1 LQTCFTIFSEEF
13 NRSFEVPSM
22 SMRMLSG
29 LLKRFIEKGTLNVID
44 MAGGRSVFGS
54 GKDGP
59 TVTVRMKDEG
69 IARAIFFNPELAFPE
84 AYMDD
89 KIAFEEGSTVFD
101 LLMLFSVNRKALGG
115 HPIQQALRNVWRS
128 VKRFQQQ
135 NSLIQASKNIKHH
148 YDIKPEFYK
157 LWLDPT
163 MNYSCAYYT
172 HPDNSLEQAQQ
183 DKMRHIAAKLRLK
196 PGMTIAEIGSGWGG
210 LACYLAK
217 NFGVTVTSV
226 SLSPEQ
232 ITIAKQRAIDMDV
245 ADKVT
250 FLEQDYRNM
259 SGKYDRVISIAMMEA
274 IGISNFDNYFAKIKN
289 LMKPGGFG
297 LVHAIGR
304 MSPPGTTAPF
314 IRKYIF
320 PGGYCP
326 AMSEVFAAT
335 ERTGTWVADCEV
347 LRLHYYWTLKA
358 WRENFEKIRPQAV
371 AMYDEKFCRMWEF
384 YLISCEL
391 GFLHGS
397 NMIYQILISDKRDD
411 VPVLRDF
418 IQDDERSI
426 MARGI

>member
-1 LQTCFTIFSEEF
+1 
-13 NRSFEVPSM
+13 M

-29 LLKRFIEKGTLNVID
+29 LLKRFVDKGMLTVID
-44 MAGGRSVFGS
+44 LDGRRSVFGN
-54 GKDGP
+54 GHDGP
-59 TVTVRMKDEG
+59 TVTLRIKDERVAG
-69 IARAIFFNPELAFPE
+69 TIFRNPELAFPE

-89 KIAFEEGSTVFD
+89 RIAFEEGSTIRD
-101 LLMLFSVNRKALGG
+101 LLLLFSVNRKALGG
-115 HPIQQALRNVWRS
+115 HPVQQALRAAWHS
-128 VKRFQQQ
+128 VRRFQQR
-135 NSLIQASKNIKHH
+135 NPLGLAAKNVRHH
-148 YDIKPEFYK
+148 YDIKPEFYQ

-183 DKMRHIAAKLRLK
+183 DKMRHIAAKLRLQ
-196 PGMTIAEIGSGWGG
+196 PGMTVAEVGSGWGG
-210 LACYLAK
+210 LACYLAQHY
-217 NFGVTVTSV
+217 GVTVTSV

-232 ITIAKQRAIDMDV
+232 ITVAKQRAIALGV
-245 ADKVT
+245 ANRVT
-250 FLEQDYRNM
+250 FIEQDYREM
-259 SGKYDRVISIAMMEA
+259 TGTYDRVISIAMMEA
-274 IGISNFDNYFAKIKN
+274 VGISFFDTYFRKLKS

-326 AMSEVFAAT
+326 AMSEVFAST
-335 ERTGTWVADCEV
+335 ERTGLWVSDCEI

-358 WRENFEKIRPQAV
+358 WRQNFERVRPEV
-371 AMYDEKFCRMWEF
+371 VGMFDEKFARMWEF

-397 NMIYQILISDKRDD
+397 NMVYQILISDRRDD

-418 IQDDERSI
+418 IQDDERAL
-426 MARGI
+426 MTRGI

>member
-1 LQTCFTIFSEEF
+1 
-13 NRSFEVPSM
+13 M
-22 SMRMLSG
+22 SMRLLSG
-29 LLKRFIEKGTLNVID
+29 LLKRFVEKGQLTVID
-44 MAGGRSVFGS
+44 TAGLSHVFGS

-59 TVTVRMKDEG
+59 AVTVRIKDDSV
-69 IARAIFFNPELAFPE
+69 ARAIFFNPELAFPE

-89 KIAFEEGSTVFD
+89 RIAFEGGSSVYD

-115 HPIQQALRNVWRS
+115 HPIQQALRNGWRA
-128 VKRFQQQ
+128 VRRWQQQ
-135 NSLIQASKNIKHH
+135 NSVAQASRNIRHH
-148 YDIKPEFYK
+148 YDISPAFYK

-172 HPDNSLEQAQQ
+172 HPENSLEQAQM
-183 DKMRHIAAKLRLK
+183 DKMRHIAAKLRLQ
-196 PGMTIAEIGSGWGG
+196 PGMTVAEVGSGWGG

-217 NFGVTVTSV
+217 NFGVSVRSV

-232 ITIAKQRAIDMDV
+232 IAVAKQRAIDEGV
-245 ADKVT
+245 ADRVE
-250 FLEQDYRNM
+250 FLEQDYRHM
-259 SGKYDRVISIAMMEA
+259 EGTYDRVISIAMMEA
-274 IGISNFDNYFAKIKN
+274 IGIQNFDNYFLKLKS

-326 AMSEVFAAT
+326 AMSELFASL
-335 ERTGTWVADCEV
+335 ERTGTWVSDCEI

-358 WRENFEKIRPQAV
+358 WRENFENVRDQAK
-371 AMYDEKFCRMWEF
+371 AMYDERFCRMWEF

-397 NMIYQILISDKRDD
+397 NMIYQILISEKRDD
-411 VPVLRDF
+411 VPVIRDF
-418 IQDDERSI
+418 ITDDERMI
-426 MARGI
+426 AARGV

>member
-1 LQTCFTIFSEEF
+1 VSL
-13 NRSFEVPSM
+13 
-22 SMRMLSG
+22 RMLSG
-29 LLKRFIEKGTLNVID
+29 LLKRFIHKGQLSVID
-44 MAGGRSVFGS
+44 TAGQRSVYGS
-54 GKDGP
+54 GQDGP
-59 TVTVRMKDEG
+59 SVTVRLKDEG
-69 IARAIFFNPELAFPE
+69 VARKIFFNPELAFPE

-89 KIAFEEGSTVFD
+89 RIAFEDGSGIFD

-115 HPIQQALRNVWRS
+115 HPVQQALRNGWRA
-128 VKRFQQQ
+128 VRRWQQQ
-135 NSLIQASKNIKHH
+135 NSVEQASKNIRHH
-148 YDIKPEFYK
+148 YDIKPEFYR

-172 HPDNSLEQAQQ
+172 HPENSLEQAQL
-183 DKMRHIAAKLRLK
+183 DKMRHIAAKLRLQ
-196 PGMTIAEIGSGWGG
+196 PGMTVAEVGSGWGG

-217 NFGVTVTSV
+217 NFGVMVTSV

-232 ITIAKQRAIDMDV
+232 IAVAKQRAIDMNV

-250 FLEQDYRNM
+250 FIEQDYRHM
-259 SGKYDRVISIAMMEA
+259 TGTYDRVISIAMMEA
-274 IGISNFDNYFAKIKN
+274 IGISNFDNYFAKLKS

-326 AMSEVFAAT
+326 AMSEVFAST
-335 ERTGTWVADCEV
+335 ERTGTWVADCEI

-358 WRENFEKIRPQAV
+358 WRENFAAVREQAV
-371 AMYDEKFCRMWEF
+371 AMYDERFARMWEF

-397 NMIYQILISDKRDD
+397 NMIYQILIADRRDD
-411 VPVLRDF
+411 VPVIRDF
-418 IQDDERSI
+418 ITDDERALQI
-426 MARGI
+426 RGV

>member
-1 LQTCFTIFSEEF
+1 
-13 NRSFEVPSM
+13 M

-29 LLKRFIEKGTLNVID
+29 LLRRFVDKGALNVID
-44 MAGGRSVFGS
+44 MEGKRHAFGS
-54 GKDGP
+54 GENGP
-59 TVTVRMKDEG
+59 SVTVRMKDDKVAG
-69 IARAIFFNPELAFPE
+69 AIFRNPELAFPE

-89 KIAFEEGSTVFD
+89 RIAFEDGSGVFD
-101 LLMLFSVNRKALGG
+101 LLSLFSVNRKELGN
-115 HPIQQALRNVWRS
+115 HPVQKALRAAWRS
-128 VKRFQQQ
+128 VRRWQQQ

-148 YDIKPEFYK
+148 YDIKPEFYR
-157 LWLDPT
+157 LWLDST

-172 HPDNSLEQAQQ
+172 HPENSLEQAQR
-183 DKMRHIAAKLRLK
+183 DKMRHIAAKLRLQ

-217 NFGVTVTSV
+217 NFDVTVTSV

-232 ITIAKQRAIDMDV
+232 ITVAKQRAIEMDV
-245 ADKVT
+245 ADRVT

-259 SGKYDRVISIAMMEA
+259 EGRYDRVISIAMMEA
-274 IGISNFDNYFAKIKN
+274 IGISNFDNYFTKLKS

-371 AMYDEKFCRMWEF
+371 AMFDERFCRMWEF

-418 IQDDERSI
+418 IQDDERAI
-426 MARGI
+426 MAKSI

>member
-1 LQTCFTIFSEEF
+1 MPLGK
-13 NRSFEVPSM
+13 
-22 SMRMLSG
+22 LSS
-29 LLKRFIEKGTLNVID
+29 LLKRFIEKGTLTVVD
-44 MAGGRSVFGS
+44 LEGVRSVFGS

-59 TVTVRMKDEG
+59 AVTVRMKD
-69 IARAIFFNPELAFPE
+69 AKVADKIFWNPELAFPE
-84 AYMDD
+84 AYMEDR
-89 KIAFEEGSTVFD
+89 IAFEEGSTVYD
-101 LLMLFSVNRKALGG
+101 LLLLFSVNRKALGG
-115 HPIQQALRNVWRS
+115 HPVQQALRNGWRA
-128 VKRFQQQ
+128 VRRFQQQ
-135 NSLIQASKNIKHH
+135 NSILQASKNIKHH
-148 YDIKPEFYK
+148 YDIKPEFYQ

-172 HPDNSLEQAQQ
+172 HPENSLEQAQM
-183 DKMRHIAAKLRLK
+183 DKMRHIAAKLRLQ
-196 PGMTIAEIGSGWGG
+196 PGMTVAEVGSGWGG

-232 ITIAKQRAIDMDV
+232 IAVAKQRAIDMDV

-259 SGKYDRVISIAMMEA
+259 SGSYDRVISIAMMEA
-274 IGISNFDNYFAKIKN
+274 IGISNFDNYFAKLKS
-289 LMKPGGFG
+289 LMKPGGYG

-335 ERTGTWVADCEV
+335 ERTGTWVADCEI

-358 WRENFEKIRPQAV
+358 WRENFEKVREQAV

-397 NMIYQILISDKRDD
+397 NMIYQIIIADKRDD

-418 IQDDERSI
+418 IQDDERAL
-426 MARGI
+426 MARGV

>member
-1 LQTCFTIFSEEF
+1 
-13 NRSFEVPSM
+13 M

-29 LLKRFIEKGTLNVID
+29 LLKRFVDKGTLSVID
-44 MAGGRSVFGS
+44 LNGQRSVFGN
-54 GKDGP
+54 GQDGP
-59 TVTVRMKDEG
+59 SVTLRIKDDKVAG
-69 IARAIFFNPELAFPE
+69 AIFRNPELAFPE

-89 KIAFEEGSTVFD
+89 RIAFEEGSTIRD
-101 LLMLFSVNRKALGG
+101 LLMLFSVNRKALGV
-115 HPIQQALRNVWRS
+115 HPVQQALRAAWRS
-128 VKRFQQQ
+128 VRRFQQQ
-135 NSLIQASKNIKHH
+135 NPLGLAAKNVRHH

-183 DKMRHIAAKLRLK
+183 DKMRHIAAKLRLQ
-196 PGMTIAEIGSGWGG
+196 PGMTIAEVGSGWGG

-217 NFGVTVTSV
+217 HYDVTVTSV

-232 ITIAKQRAIDMDV
+232 ITVAKQRAIEMEV
-245 ADKVT
+245 VDKVT
-250 FLEQDYRNM
+250 FIEQDYREM
-259 SGKYDRVISIAMMEA
+259 TGIYDRVISIAMMEA
-274 IGISNFDNYFAKIKN
+274 VGISYFDTYFKKLKS

-326 AMSEVFAAT
+326 AMSEVFAST
-335 ERTGTWVADCEV
+335 ERTGLWVADCEI

-358 WRENFEKIRPQAV
+358 WRENFERVRPEV
-371 AMYDEKFCRMWEF
+371 VTMFDEKFARMWEF

-397 NMIYQILISDKRDD
+397 NMIYQILISDRRDD

-418 IQDDERSI
+418 IQDDERAL
-426 MARGI
+426 MTRGI

>member
-1 LQTCFTIFSEEF
+1 
-13 NRSFEVPSM
+13 M

-44 MAGGRSVFGS
+44 MQGVRSVFGN

-59 TVTVRMKDEG
+59 SVTVRMKDE
-69 IARAIFFNPELAFPE
+69 AVAKAIFFNPELAFPE

-89 KIAFEEGSTVFD
+89 KIDFEEGSTVFD

-115 HPIQQALRNVWRS
+115 HPVQQMLRNAWRS
-128 VKRFQQQ
+128 VRRFQQQ
-135 NSLIQASKNIKHH
+135 NSVTQASKNIKHH

-157 LWLDPT
+157 LWLDST

-172 HPDNSLEQAQQ
+172 HPENSLEQAQQ
-183 DKMRHIAAKLRLK
+183 DKMRHIAAKLRLQ

-217 NFGVTVTSV
+217 KFDVTVTSV

-232 ITIAKQRAIDMDV
+232 IAVAKQRAIDMDV
-245 ADKVT
+245 AEKVT

-259 SGKYDRVISIAMMEA
+259 SGTYDRVISIAMMEA
-274 IGISNFDNYFAKIKN
+274 IGISNFDNYFTKLKS
-289 LMKPGGFG
+289 LMKPGGYG

-358 WRENFEKIRPQAV
+358 WRENFEKVRQQAV
-371 AMYDEKFCRMWEF
+371 EMYDEKFCRMWEF

-397 NMIYQILISDKRDD
+397 NMIYQILISDRRDD

-418 IQDDERSI
+418 IQDDERAI
-426 MARGI
+426 MAKGF

>member
-1 LQTCFTIFSEEF
+1 
-13 NRSFEVPSM
+13 M
-22 SMRMLSG
+22 SLGKLSS

-44 MAGGRSVFGS
+44 MAGVRSVFGG

-59 TVTVRMKDEG
+59 SVTVRMKDDKV
-69 IARAIFFNPELAFPE
+69 ADKIFWNPELAFPE
-84 AYMDD
+84 AYMEDR
-89 KIAFEEGSTVFD
+89 IAFEEDTTVYD
-101 LLMLFSVNRKALGG
+101 LLLLFSVNRKALGG
-115 HPIQQALRNVWRS
+115 HPVQQALRNGWRA
-128 VKRFQQQ
+128 VRRFQQQ

-148 YDIKPEFYK
+148 YDIKPEFYQ

-172 HPDNSLEQAQQ
+172 HPDNSLEQAQM
-183 DKMRHIAAKLRLK
+183 DKMRHIAAKLRLQ
-196 PGMTIAEIGSGWGG
+196 PGMSVAEVGSGWGG

-232 ITIAKQRAIDMDV
+232 IAVAKQRAIDMDV
-245 ADKVT
+245 ADRVT

-259 SGKYDRVISIAMMEA
+259 SGTYDRVISIAMMEA
-274 IGISNFDNYFAKIKN
+274 IGISNFDNYFTKLKS
-289 LMKPGGFG
+289 LMKPGGYG

-326 AMSEVFAAT
+326 AMSEVFAST
-335 ERTGTWVADCEV
+335 ERTGTWVADCEI

-358 WRENFEKIRPQAV
+358 WRKNFEKARPQVV
-371 AMYDEKFCRMWEF
+371 AMFDERFCRMWEF

-397 NMIYQILISDKRDD
+397 NMIYQIIISEKRDD

-418 IQDDERSI
+418 IQDDERAL
-426 MARGI
+426 MVRGV

>member
-1 LQTCFTIFSEEF
+1 
-13 NRSFEVPSM
+13 M

-29 LLKRFIEKGTLNVID
+29 LLKRFIHKGALTVID
-44 MAGGRSVFGS
+44 VSDQRHVFGNGS
-54 GKDGP
+54 DGP
-59 TVTVRMKDEG
+59 SVTVRMKDK
-69 IARAIFFNPELAFPE
+69 AVTRKIFFNPELAFPE

-89 KIAFEEGSTVFD
+89 KISFEDGSGIFD

-115 HPIQQALRNVWRS
+115 HPVQQALRNGWRA
-128 VKRFQQQ
+128 VRRWQQQ
-135 NSLIQASKNIKHH
+135 NSVEQASKNIRHH
-148 YDIKPEFYK
+148 YDIKPEFYQ

-172 HPDNSLEQAQQ
+172 HPENSLEQAQM
-183 DKMRHIAAKLRLK
+183 DKMRHIAAKLRLQ
-196 PGMTIAEIGSGWGG
+196 PGMAVAEVGSGWGA

-217 NFGVTVTSV
+217 NFDVTITSV

-232 ITIAKQRAIDMDV
+232 IAVAKQRASDMGV

-250 FLEQDYRNM
+250 FIEQDYRHM
-259 SGKYDRVISIAMMEA
+259 TGTYDRVISIAMMEA
-274 IGISNFDNYFAKIKN
+274 IGISNFDNYFAKLKS

-326 AMSEVFAAT
+326 AMSEVFAST
-335 ERTGTWVADCEV
+335 ERTGTWVADCEI

-358 WRENFEKIRPQAV
+358 WRENFAAIRDKAV
-371 AMYDEKFCRMWEF
+371 AMYDERFARMWEF

-397 NMIYQILISDKRDD
+397 NMIYQILIADKRDD
-411 VPVLRDF
+411 VPVIRDF
-418 IQDDERSI
+418 ISDDERALQ
-426 MARGI
+426 ARGI

>member
-1 LQTCFTIFSEEF
+1 
-13 NRSFEVPSM
+13 M
-22 SMRMLSG
+22 SMRLLSG
-29 LLKRFIEKGTLNVID
+29 LLKRFVEKGRLTVID
-44 MAGGRSVFGS
+44 TTGARSTFGGGE
-54 GKDGP
+54 DGP
-59 TVTVRMKDEG
+59 SVTAKLNDEKT
-69 IARAIFFNPELAFPE
+69 AAKLFWNPELAFPE
-84 AYMDD
+84 AYMDGR
-89 KIAFEEGSTVFD
+89 ISFEEGSTVYD
-101 LLMLFSVNRKALGG
+101 LLLLFSLNRKALGG
-115 HPIQQALRNVWRS
+115 HPVQQALRNGWRA
-128 VKRFQQQ
+128 VRRWQQQ
-135 NSLIQASKNIKHH
+135 NSVAQASKNIKHH
-148 YDIKPEFYK
+148 YDLSPEFYQ

-172 HPDNSLEQAQQ
+172 HPENSLEQAQQ
-183 DKMRHIAAKLRLK
+183 DKMRHIAAKLRLQ
-196 PGMTIAEIGSGWGG
+196 PGMSVAEVGSGWGG

-217 NFGVTVTSV
+217 NFGVTITSV

-232 ITIAKQRAIDMDV
+232 IRIAKQRAIDMGV

-259 SGKYDRVISIAMMEA
+259 SGTYDRVISIAMMEA
-274 IGISNFDNYFAKIKN
+274 IGISNFDNYFAKLKS
-289 LMKPGGFG
+289 LMKPGGYG

-320 PGGYCP
+320 PGGYVP
-326 AMSEVFAAT
+326 AISEVFAST

-358 WRENFEKIRPQAV
+358 WRENFAVIRPQAA
-371 AMYDEKFCRMWEF
+371 AMYDERFCRMWEF

-397 NMIYQILISDKRDD
+397 NMIYQILISDRRDD

-418 IQDDERSI
+418 IQDDERALA
-426 MARGI
+426 ARGI

>member
-1 LQTCFTIFSEEF
+1 
-13 NRSFEVPSM
+13 M

-29 LLKRFIEKGTLNVID
+29 LLKRFVEKGRLTVID
-44 MAGGRSVFGS
+44 MGGLRHVFGS
-54 GKDGP
+54 GADGP
-59 TVTVRMKDEG
+59 AVTVRMKDDG
-69 IARAIFFNPELAFPE
+69 VARAIFFNPELAFPE
-84 AYMDD
+84 AYMNDR
-89 KIAFEEGSTVFD
+89 IAFEDGSSVYD
-101 LLMLFSVNRKALGG
+101 LLLLFSVNRKALGG
-115 HPIQQALRNVWRS
+115 HPVQKALRNGWRA
-128 VKRFQQQ
+128 VRRWQQQ
-135 NSLIQASKNIKHH
+135 NSVAQASRNIRHH
-148 YDIKPEFYK
+148 YDISPEFYR

-183 DKMRHIAAKLRLK
+183 DKMRHIAAKLRLQ
-196 PGMTIAEIGSGWGG
+196 PGMTVAEVGSGWGG

-217 NFGVTVTSV
+217 SFGVTVRSV

-232 ITIAKQRAIDMDV
+232 IAVAKQRAIDEGV
-245 ADKVT
+245 ADRVE
-250 FLEQDYRNM
+250 FLVQDYRHLE
-259 SGKYDRVISIAMMEA
+259 GTYDRVISIAMMEA
-274 IGISNFDNYFAKIKN
+274 IGVQNFDGYFSKLKS

-326 AMSEVFAAT
+326 AMSELFASL
-335 ERTGTWVADCEV
+335 ERTGTWVSDCEI

-358 WRENFEKIRPQAV
+358 WRENFMAVRDKAV
-371 AMYDEKFCRMWEF
+371 ALYDERFARMWEF

-397 NMIYQILISDKRDD
+397 NMIYQILISERRDD
-411 VPVLRDF
+411 VPVIRDF
-418 IQDDERSI
+418 ITDDERMI
-426 MARGI
+426 AARGA

>member
-1 LQTCFTIFSEEF
+1 
-13 NRSFEVPSM
+13 M
-22 SMRMLSG
+22 SLGKLSS

-44 MAGGRSVFGS
+44 MAGVRSVFGN

-59 TVTVRMKDEG
+59 SVTVRLKDEKV
-69 IARAIFFNPELAFPE
+69 ASKIFWNPELAFPE

-89 KIAFEEGSTVFD
+89 RIAFEENSSVYD
-101 LLMLFSVNRKALGG
+101 LLLLFSVNRKALGG
-115 HPIQQALRNVWRS
+115 HPVQQALRNGWRA
-128 VKRFQQQ
+128 VRRWQQQ
-135 NSLIQASKNIKHH
+135 NSVAQASKNIKHH

-172 HPDNSLEQAQQ
+172 HPENSLEQAQQ
-183 DKMRHIAAKLRLK
+183 DKMRHIAAKLRLQ
-196 PGMTIAEIGSGWGG
+196 PGMTVAEVGSGWGG

-232 ITIAKQRAIDMDV
+232 IAVAKQRAIDMEV
-245 ADKVT
+245 ADRVT
-250 FLEQDYRNM
+250 FLVQDYRHIE
-259 SGKYDRVISIAMMEA
+259 GTYDRVISIAMMEA
-274 IGISNFDNYFAKIKN
+274 IGISNFDNYFLKLKS
-289 LMKPGGFG
+289 LMKPGGYG

-326 AMSEVFAAT
+326 AISEVFAST
-335 ERTGTWVADCEV
+335 ERTGTWVADCEI

-358 WRENFEKIRPQAV
+358 WRENFEQVRDQAV
-371 AMYDEKFCRMWEF
+371 AMYDERFCRMWEF

-397 NMIYQILISDKRDD
+397 NMIYQILISDRRDD

-418 IQDDERSI
+418 IQDDERALL
-426 MARGI
+426 ARGV

>member
-1 LQTCFTIFSEEF
+1 
-13 NRSFEVPSM
+13 M
-22 SMRMLSG
+22 SMRLLSG

-44 MAGGRSVFGS
+44 MAGMRSVYGN
-54 GKDGP
+54 GQEGP
-59 TVTVRMKDEG
+59 SVTIRVKDEAV
-69 IARAIFFNPELAFPE
+69 ARAIFLNPELAFPE

-89 KIAFEEGSTVFD
+89 KIAFEDESSIFD

-115 HPIQQALRNVWRS
+115 HPVQQILRNAWRS

-135 NSLIQASKNIKHH
+135 NSILQASKNIKHH

-172 HPDNSLEQAQQ
+172 HPENSLEQAQQ
-183 DKMRHIAAKLRLK
+183 DKMRHIAAKLQLQ
-196 PGMTIAEIGSGWGG
+196 PGMTIAEVGSGWGG

-232 ITIAKQRAIDMDV
+232 ISIAKQRAEDMGV
-245 ADKVT
+245 ANQVT
-250 FLEQDYRNM
+250 FIEQDYRHM
-259 SGKYDRVISIAMMEA
+259 GGTYDRVISIAMMEA
-274 IGISNFDNYFAKIKN
+274 IGVSNFDNYFTKLKS
-289 LMKPGGFG
+289 LMKPGGYG

-326 AMSEVFAAT
+326 AISEVFAAT
-335 ERTGTWVADCEV
+335 ERTGTWVADCEI
-347 LRLHYYWTLKA
+347 LRMHYYWTLKA

-371 AMYDEKFCRMWEF
+371 AMFDEKFCRMWEF

-418 IQDDERSI
+418 IQDDERAMI
-426 MARGI
+426 VRGF

>member
-1 LQTCFTIFSEEF
+1 
-13 NRSFEVPSM
+13 
-22 SMRMLSG
+22 
-29 LLKRFIEKGTLNVID
+29 
-44 MAGGRSVFGS
+44 
-54 GKDGP
+54 
-59 TVTVRMKDEG
+59 MKDEG
-69 IARAIFFNPELAFPE
+69 VARKIFFNPELAFPE

-89 KIAFEEGSTVFD
+89 QIAFEDGSGVFD
-101 LLMLFSVNRKALGG
+101 LLYLFSVNRKALGG
-115 HPIQQALRNVWRS
+115 HPVQQALRSAWRS
-128 VKRFQQQ
+128 VRRWQQQ
-135 NSLIQASKNIKHH
+135 NSVVQASKNIRHH
-148 YDIKPEFYK
+148 YDIKPDFYR

-183 DKMRHIAAKLRLK
+183 DKMRHIAAKLRLQ
-196 PGMTIAEIGSGWGG
+196 PGMTVAEVGSGWGG

-217 NFGVTVTSV
+217 NFDLTIRSV

-232 ITIAKQRAIDMDV
+232 IAVAKQRAIDEGV
-245 ADKVT
+245 ADKIE
-250 FLEQDYRNM
+250 FLEQDYRHM
-259 SGKYDRVISIAMMEA
+259 EGTYDRVISIAMMEA
-274 IGISNFDNYFAKIKN
+274 IGVQNFDNYFAKLKS

-326 AMSEVFAAT
+326 AMSELFASL
-335 ERTGTWVADCEV
+335 ERTGTWVSDCEI

-358 WRENFEKIRPQAV
+358 WRENFEKVRPQAV
-371 AMYDEKFCRMWEF
+371 AMYDERFCRMWEF

-397 NMIYQILISDKRDD
+397 NMIYQILISDRRDD
-411 VPVLRDF
+411 VPVIRDF
-418 IQDDERSI
+418 IVDDERMI
-426 MARGI
+426 AARGV

>member
-1 LQTCFTIFSEEF
+1 
-13 NRSFEVPSM
+13 M
-22 SMRMLSG
+22 SLGKLSS
-29 LLKRFIEKGTLNVID
+29 LLKRFIEKGTLTVID
-44 MAGGRSVFGS
+44 MAGVRSVFGG

-59 TVTVRMKDEG
+59 SVTVRMKDDKV
-69 IARAIFFNPELAFPE
+69 ADKIFWNPELAFPE
-84 AYMDD
+84 AYMEDR
-89 KIAFEEGSTVFD
+89 IAFEEDTTVYD
-101 LLMLFSVNRKALGG
+101 LLLLFSVNRKALGG
-115 HPIQQALRNVWRS
+115 HPVQQALRNGWRA
-128 VKRFQQQ
+128 VRRFQQQ

-148 YDIKPEFYK
+148 YDIKPEFYQ

-172 HPDNSLEQAQQ
+172 HPDNSLEQAQM
-183 DKMRHIAAKLRLK
+183 DKMRHIAAKLRLQ
-196 PGMTIAEIGSGWGG
+196 PGMSVAEVGSGWGG

-232 ITIAKQRAIDMDV
+232 IAVAKQRAIDMDV
-245 ADKVT
+245 ADRVT

-259 SGKYDRVISIAMMEA
+259 SGTYDRVISIAMMEA
-274 IGISNFDNYFAKIKN
+274 IGISNFDNYFTKLKS
-289 LMKPGGFG
+289 LMKPGGYG

-326 AMSEVFAAT
+326 AMSEVFAST
-335 ERTGTWVADCEV
+335 ERTGTWVADCEI

-358 WRENFEKIRPQAV
+358 WRKNFEKARPQVV
-371 AMYDEKFCRMWEF
+371 AMFDERFCRMWEF

-397 NMIYQILISDKRDD
+397 NMIYQIIISEKRDD

-418 IQDDERSI
+418 IQDDERAL
-426 MARGI
+426 MVRGV

>member
-1 LQTCFTIFSEEF
+1 
-13 NRSFEVPSM
+13 M
-22 SMRMLSG
+22 SMRLLSG
-29 LLKRFIEKGTLNVID
+29 LLKRFVEKGKLTVID
-44 MAGGRSVFGS
+44 TTGARSVFGS
-54 GKDGP
+54 GQDGP
-59 TVTVRMKDEG
+59 SVTAKLHDEKTTTKL
-69 IARAIFFNPELAFPE
+69 FWNPELAFPE
-84 AYMDD
+84 AYMDGR
-89 KIAFEEGSTVFD
+89 ITFEEGSTVYD
-101 LLMLFSVNRKALGG
+101 LLLLFSLNRKALGG
-115 HPIQQALRNVWRS
+115 HPVQQALRNGWRA
-128 VKRFQQQ
+128 VRRWQQQ
-135 NSLIQASKNIKHH
+135 NSVAQASKNIKHH
-148 YDIKPEFYK
+148 YDLSPEFYQ

-172 HPDNSLEQAQQ
+172 HPENSLEQAQQ
-183 DKMRHIAAKLRLK
+183 DKMRHIAAKLRLQ
-196 PGMTIAEIGSGWGG
+196 PGMSVAEVGSGWGG

-217 NFGVTVTSV
+217 NFGVTITSV

-232 ITIAKQRAIDMDV
+232 IRIAKQRAIDMGV

-259 SGKYDRVISIAMMEA
+259 SGAYDRVISIAMMEA
-274 IGISNFDNYFAKIKN
+274 IGIGNFDNYFAKLKS
-289 LMKPGGFG
+289 LMKPGGYG

-320 PGGYCP
+320 PGGYVP
-326 AMSEVFAAT
+326 AISEVFAST

-358 WRENFEKIRPQAV
+358 WRENFAAIRPQAA
-371 AMYDEKFCRMWEF
+371 AMYDERFCRMWEF

-397 NMIYQILISDKRDD
+397 NMIYQILISDRRDD

-418 IQDDERSI
+418 IQDDERALA
-426 MARGI
+426 ARGI